1 MPGIRDK
8 ISVKTSSG
16 RECRQKRLLLG
27 SLNEIFANFKELSP
41 DSKIGFSSFAKL
53 RPPECVLTGSSGT
66 HTVCVCMKHENIEL
80 SLRAV
85 KALGMMKDSCL
96 NELIANNLICKS
108 PSPQCYFLECE
119 KCPDLSEFSDKLLE
133 EIVNFPLEII
143 KFKNWIQIENHYQ
156 LVDNTTSTPEEFVD
170 NFSSLLNGFLPHF
183 SYHEGTWV

>member
-1 MPGIRDK
+1 MKLPDPGTSILDSEKEAQEKAKQYFLECSTLMPGVRDK

-108 PSPQCYFLECE
+108 PSPQCYFFGMR
-119 KCPDLSEFSDKLLE
+119 KMS
-133 EIVNFPLEII
+133 
-143 KFKNWIQIENHYQ
+143 
-156 LVDNTTSTPEEFVD
+156 
-170 NFSSLLNGFLPHF
+170 
-183 SYHEGTWV
+183 